1 MEEVKR
7 VTTKKKANTGT
18 IILVVL
24 AALLGLGLIG
34 AAVYFYA
41 IESPEDRIAKT
52 ESTCACYY
60 IDPAVVS
67 ECGDPKR
74 GFLFETAT
82 ISGDQ
87 VCRAGCATSKL
98 SVDLLNSNTK
108 QELYQICQLHT
119 ISDSRCTEMIVKD
132 KKGKIVT
139 GRVSYDDELNIT
151 ATFDKH
157 YSDYKIIVNNQD
169 FNPDEVSPDGLTIT
183 KKITQLDSNTVNI
196 AAVATAQNG
205 EQIGSNLCRRLIE
218 IERDAFSDVTGV
230 TVETRM
236 VDNIDRI
243 SRIKIGV
250 GSVEDEETITLRFSF
265 DKKGL
270 VDLIM
275 TEGFTLDS
283 SKGEITIIEQD
294 LYNSENFGTDTS
306 FAQLDGKEETIEMT
320 ATVSSGAQ
328 VIGSASKTF
337 TLKKTGESS
346 GDPETEK
353 SEESNFSVSKTSINE
368 CVERV
373 APNNTAQFTITVTN
387 NSSVPQKVKSIKDKL
402 PLGFKY
408 ISNTSKIKSQP
419 TDDQGLVSITNI
431 GESQE
436 IVWQKE
442 EGWSVDAGQNLTIEF
457 QSQVGEN
464 ALSGQNQNEAIVTPE
479 EVPAVPTTLRA
490 EYVILVAQD
499 CSDPDAIPDIPIS
512 EEKEDAEVKEDKDK
526 EKVTVVDPDA
536 TTTPETGKFDSTSAK
551 VILGLIILT
560 IGWYIYSKPLGQS
573 MTKRLVESKAFK
585 EAEISSWRILKPK
598 KYFETKVVKNINKKK
613 KK

>member
-1 MEEVKR
+1 MCIR
-7 VTTKKKANTGT
+7 
-18 IILVVL
+18 
-24 AALLGLGLIG
+24 
-34 AAVYFYA
+34 
-41 IESPEDRIAKT
+41 DR
-52 ESTCACYY
+52 STCACYY

-320 ATVSSGAQ
+320 ATVSSC
-328 VIGSASKTF
+328 
-337 TLKKTGESS
+337 LLY
-346 GDPETEK
+346 
-353 SEESNFSVSKTSINE
+353 TS
-368 CVERV
+368 CHRR
-373 APNNTAQFTITVTN
+373 F
-387 NSSVPQKVKSIKDKL
+387 
-402 PLGFKY
+402 
-408 ISNTSKIKSQP
+408 
-419 TDDQGLVSITNI
+419 
-431 GESQE
+431 
-436 IVWQKE
+436 
-442 EGWSVDAGQNLTIEF
+442 
-457 QSQVGEN
+457 
-464 ALSGQNQNEAIVTPE
+464 
-479 EVPAVPTTLRA
+479 
-490 EYVILVAQD
+490 
-499 CSDPDAIPDIPIS
+499 
-512 EEKEDAEVKEDKDK
+512 
-526 EKVTVVDPDA
+526 
-536 TTTPETGKFDSTSAK
+536 
-551 VILGLIILT
+551 
-560 IGWYIYSKPLGQS
+560 
-573 MTKRLVESKAFK
+573 
-585 EAEISSWRILKPK
+585 
-598 KYFETKVVKNINKKK
+598 
-613 KK
+613 